1 MDPITMGEE
10 QRCHEW
16 EVGGRHP
23 HLPSRKLRDKA
34 RLLLRGQMPKETAM
48 EPNWQR
54 LGRGTVGGDNK
65 GAIYY
70 NKMCAI
76 TCYLSFIDCRMCTL
90 TNFFF
95 SNNSFFK
102 SYCKTK
108 WGGHNISAVPWR
120 IKPWRQLALLGLLRC
135 VQIKHF
141 PCSGRGGGPS

>member
-1 MDPITMGEE
+1 
-10 QRCHEW
+10 
-16 EVGGRHP
+16 
-23 HLPSRKLRDKA
+23 
-34 RLLLRGQMPKETAM
+34 M

-95 SNNSFFK
+95 QIIVFK
-102 SYCKTK
+102 
-108 WGGHNISAVPWR
+108 I
-120 IKPWRQLALLGLLRC
+120 LLQNKMGWTQHLSSSLEN
-135 VQIKHF
+135 
-141 PCSGRGGGPS
+141 